1 MTQPAF
7 AGFLF
12 CRGDSAAK
20 LSSYP
25 AFLIKQSV
33 YRCNTWLYTNFVMS
47 EEEIIG
53 TAQEA
58 IYVAIIIGTPLMLIG
73 LFVGVLIALLQ
84 SLTQIQE
91 ITLVFVPK
99 IIAIY
104 VSLALMLPWMAQ
116 TLVNFMNE
124 LADRIVGLG

>member
-1 MTQPAF
+1 
-7 AGFLF
+7 
-12 CRGDSAAK
+12 
-20 LSSYP
+20 
-25 AFLIKQSV
+25 
-33 YRCNTWLYTNFVMS
+33 MS

-104 VSLALMLPWMAQ
+104 VSLAFMLPWMSQ

>member
-1 MTQPAF
+1 
-7 AGFLF
+7 
-12 CRGDSAAK
+12 
-20 LSSYP
+20 
-25 AFLIKQSV
+25 
-33 YRCNTWLYTNFVMS
+33 MS

-53 TAQEA
+53 TAVEA
-58 IYVAIIIGTPLMLIG
+58 IYITIIVGSPIMLIG
-73 LFVGVLIALLQ
+73 LFVGVLIALFQ

-104 VSLALMLPWMAQ
+104 VSLALLLPFMSGK
-116 TLVNFMNE
+116 LVAFMQE